1 MEERYQKLK
10 EEREELLRE
19 REFHREIE
27 KLLVHDLKSPV
38 AKLNMAGEML
48 DNYLGEIRDAKDK
61 EERNKKIFEARR
73 FLRVIGS
80 SGRKVSDLAEILKL
94 SDITPEALKKDSK
107 KFNLWERFDET
118 IQSYEHTMISQ
129 RELGLELYFKENIK
143 DLEVNTNISA
153 MRSIF
158 SNVIGNAIQYA
169 PRESLIKSAI
179 YTNSKD
185 LILEL
190 ENMVT
195 SPINITELKQIFEK
209 GYRLDETQTDI
220 NRLNEGLGLYFV
232 EKAIKKG
239 YQGRID
245 VSSGNSFQIT
255 DDKTKDLSK
264 KTYGIIYPPFY
275 ETLPSF
281 HMKVSIPL
289 DSLALEE

>member
-38 AKLNMAGEML
+38 AKLNMAEEML

-94 SDITPEALKKDSK
+94 SDITPETLKKDSQ
-107 KFNLWERFDET
+107 KFNLWERLDET
-118 IQSYEHTMISQ
+118 IQSYGHEMISQ
-129 RELGLELYFKENIK
+129 RELGLELYFQEDIK
-143 DLEVNTNISA
+143 DWEVNTNISA
-153 MRSIF
+153 IRSIF
-158 SNVIGNAIQYA
+158 SNVVGNAIQYA
-169 PRESLIKSAI
+169 PRESVIKSSI
-179 YTNSKD
+179 YKNSEN
-185 LILEL
+185 LIFEL

-195 SPINITELKQIFEK
+195 QPIDIKELKQIFEK

-220 NRLNEGLGLYFV
+220 NRRNEGLGLYFV

-239 YQGRID
+239 YQGKIE
-245 VSSGNSFQIT
+245 VSSDNSFQIT
-255 DDKTKDLSK
+255 EEKTKALSK
-264 KTYGIIYPPFY
+264 KSYGINYSPFY

-281 HMKVSIPL
+281 HMKLSIPRN
-289 DSLALEE
+289 SLV